1 MTVTA
6 LYPVLI
12 TGRLAETR
20 AFYAELLDLEPA
32 FDAEWFSQLISRS
45 GEAGQIGLV
54 ARGHDSIPPRFRDA
68 IGLAAL
74 VTVEVDDV
82 DAVHARATAAGLPIE
97 LSLRDEDW
105 GQRHFIT
112 RDPDGV
118 AVDVVQVIA
127 VTSPEAAG
135 QYAAGWLPPG
145 SAA

>member
-12 TGRLAETR
+12 TDRLAESR
-20 AFYAELLDLEPA
+20 AFYAELLGLDAA
-32 FDAEWFSQLISRS
+32 FDAAWFSQLVAQR

-54 ARGHDSIPPRFRDA
+54 ARGHDSIPARFADA
-68 IGLAAL
+68 TVL

-82 DAVHARATAAGLPIE
+82 DAVHARAVAARLPIE

-118 AVDVVQVIA
+118 PVDVVQVIP
-127 VTSPEAAG
+127 VTSPEAAAA
-135 QYAAGWLPPG
+135 YADGRLPAG
-145 SAA
+145 